1 MDRRHPTP
9 ITAAGRPIWGHRESR
24 RRGQS
29 WGFLASPAGA
39 AYVPYRVGRLDGAGD
54 DSESPMRSGGALMR
68 ITVALVL
75 FGVLAGAAARA
86 QETSTP
92 SPALLVLHK
101 GENAMAIVD
110 PSNGQ
115 VVGHVPTGQD
125 PHELAVSDDGR
136 LAFASNYAGPGPR
149 GGNSLSVI
157 DIAGRKELHRVEI
170 SPLSRPHGLW
180 FADGKLYFTAEGS
193 MAIARYDPSSNK
205 VDWLLGLGQDRT
217 HMILVAK
224 DQKTIFTSNVSS
236 NTISIIERAG
246 PPQGRPGGPGGFPG
260 GRPPGGPGGPPPG
273 APDGPPPGGPGGP
286 PPGGSG
292 GPGGPPSGGP
302 GGGPGWRQTLVPV
315 GRGPEGFDVSPDGKE
330 LWTAHM
336 GDGKIAVIDVAARK
350 VVQTIDAGGRAPN
363 RLKFTPDGKLALV
376 SELGGGGL
384 IVLDVGTRTVM
395 KRVPLGRGASGI
407 LIPPE
412 GGRAYVAL
420 TGSNTI
426 AVIDL
431 ESLAE
436 VARFR
441 TGSGPDG
448 MAWLPAKPK

>member
-1 MDRRHPTP
+1 
-9 ITAAGRPIWGHRESR
+9 
-24 RRGQS
+24 
-29 WGFLASPAGA
+29 
-39 AYVPYRVGRLDGAGD
+39 
-54 DSESPMRSGGALMR
+54 MR
-68 ITVALVL
+68 ITGALVL

-86 QETSTP
+86 QETP

-193 MAIARYDPSSNK
+193 MAIARYDPASNK

-224 DQKTIFTSNVSS
+224 DQKTIFTSNVSA

-246 PPQGRPGGPGGFPG
+246 PSQGRPGGPGGFPG
-260 GRPPGGPGGPPPG
+260 
-273 APDGPPPGGPGGP
+273 GPPPGGPGGP
-286 PPGGSG
+286 PPGGPGGPPPG
-292 GPGGPPSGGP
+292 GPGGPPPDGPGGPPPGGFGGPGGPPPGGP

-336 GDGKIAVIDVAARK
+336 GDGRISVIDIASKKVAA
-350 VVQTIDAGGRAPN
+350 TIDAGARAPN

-376 SELGGGGL
+376 SEIGGGGL
-384 IVLDVGTRTVM
+384 IVLDVGTRTVK

-420 TGSNTI
+420 TGSNSI

-448 MAWLPAKPK
+448 MAWLPARRKLRECTRSHVGARDVIWRMESP